1 MSSKMHQIIN
11 LLAKVAE
18 RYAPS
23 RILSFDPSHVFKAMQ
38 IMEEKKKASRKT
50 MMRELGL
57 GEGVVKTM
65 VKHMK
70 MNRLV
75 ENSNAGMWLTT
86 RGKAMYLKLK
96 SIIAGEIDIPKC
108 SIALGKFNHAVLV
121 RGFAYTVKT
130 GIEQRDIAIRNGA
143 IGATT
148 LVFKD
153 DKLMMPD
160 KNLDSL
166 KKEPQVCDF
175 MITHLKP
182 ENEDVIIIVS
192 ADDKRTA
199 EMAAKGT
206 ALQMISDHERHF

>member
-1 MSSKMHQIIN
+1 MQQIIRI
-11 LLAKVAE
+11 LTKVAD

-23 RILSFDPSHVFKAMQ
+23 RMLSFDLGHVFKAMQ

-50 MMRELGL
+50 LMRELGL

-75 ENSNAGMWLTT
+75 ENSNAGMWLTN
-86 RGKAMYLKLK
+86 RGKTMYLKLK
-96 SIIAGEIDIPKC
+96 SVIAGESDVPKC
-108 SIALGKFNHAVLV
+108 SVAPGKFNHAILV
-121 RGFAYTVKT
+121 RGFAYSVKS

-143 IGATT
+143 MGATT

-153 DKLMMPD
+153 DKLTMPD
-160 KNLDSL
+160 KNSDTLR
-166 KKEPQVCDF
+166 KEPEVHDLMLSKLQ
-175 MITHLKP
+175 P
-182 ENEDVIIIVS
+182 RNEDMIIIVS
-192 ADDKRTA
+192 ADEKRTA

-206 ALQMISDHERHF
+206 ALQIISENEMRY

>member
-1 MSSKMHQIIN
+1 
-11 LLAKVAE
+11 
-18 RYAPS
+18 
-23 RILSFDPSHVFKAMQ
+23 
-38 IMEEKKKASRKT
+38 
-50 MMRELGL
+50 
-57 GEGVVKTM
+57 
-65 VKHMK
+65 

-86 RGKAMYLKLK
+86 KGKTMYLKLK

-206 ALQMISDHERHF
+206 VLQMISDHERHF

>member
-1 MSSKMHQIIN
+1 MHQIIN
-11 LLAKVAE
+11 LLTKVAE

-23 RILSFDPSHVFKAMQ
+23 RVLSFDQGHVFKAMQ
-38 IMEEKKKASRKT
+38 IMEEKKKTSRKAL
-50 MMRELGL
+50 MYDLGL

-75 ENSNAGMWLTT
+75 ENSNAGMWLTP
-86 RGKAMYLKLK
+86 RGKIMYLKLRTV
-96 SIIAGEIDIPKC
+96 IAGEIDIPKC
-108 SIALGKFNHAVLV
+108 SVALGKFNHAVLV

-130 GIEQRDIAIRNGA
+130 GIEQRDIAIRHGA

-153 DKLMMPD
+153 DKLMMPG

-166 KKEPQVCDF
+166 RKEPKICELV
-175 MITHLKP
+175 ITSLKP
-182 ENEDVIIIVS
+182 ENEDIIIIVS

-199 EMAAKGT
+199 EMAAKDT
-206 ALQMISDHERHF
+206 ALQIISDHERHF